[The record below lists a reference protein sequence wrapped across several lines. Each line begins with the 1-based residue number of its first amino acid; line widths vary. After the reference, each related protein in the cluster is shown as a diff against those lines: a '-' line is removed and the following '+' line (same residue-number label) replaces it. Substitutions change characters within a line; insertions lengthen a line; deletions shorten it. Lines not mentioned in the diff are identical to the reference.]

1 MKKIIMMVAPLL
13 LCATAFAQEPVKPYK
28 VYCMFVSQPLSLSD
42 QVEVDID
49 YGQLASSWTTDRRLY
64 GDNGKTLKFNSVM
77 DAVNFMAKLG
87 WELEE
92 AAQVMK
98 PSGGSLDNPVFS
110 WIMSKMITEDAQI
123 TEGLNV
129 GDKKAK

>member
-1 MKKIIMMVAPLL
+1 MMVALML
-13 LCATAFAQEPVKPYK
+13 LCATAFAQEPVKPHK